1 MPHALAAS
9 GTRESWVRESFPPP
23 PKLTEIDGGPSR
35 GPFFFLFQ
43 RGLAVATALRR
54 LSKRSE
60 PVSERHLSLID
71 RPRLPEGRFR
81 NSILLQLLGDFGRA
95 PFSKVQPIARCVA
108 YPEGGH
114 RAVDMGGKLTVTLR
128 YDRRIFRFSSHSW

>member
-43 RGLAVATALRR
+43 RGLGAGAALRR
-54 LSKRSE
+54 LPKRAKL
-60 PVSERHLSLID
+60 VSERHLSPID
-71 RPRLPEGRFR
+71 RPRFSEGRFR
-81 NSILLQLLGDFGRA
+81 NS
-95 PFSKVQPIARCVA
+95 V
-108 YPEGGH
+108 
-114 RAVDMGGKLTVTLR
+114 
-128 YDRRIFRFSSHSW
+128 